1 MENNRTY
8 FIQQAGIVVSLF
20 CLLLLSSCS
29 EKDIVIASVDDTE
42 LTESEAL
49 ILMEHLGYDANSK
62 EDWKSFVD
70 FWIDRQV
77 FLEELKA
84 TSPHNYKL
92 VELRSKAFAGELAR
106 FYLEEGLLQKKLN
119 QTIHDTLIQAYY
131 DSHKSDFALND
142 YIVKALYIKVPKNAP
157 KQDELLESYLLK
169 KNKDFTKVISYA
181 KLYAE
186 NFYFDD
192 STWIYFDELTK
203 DAPIE
208 KLNKDNLVL
217 NRTKTHF
224 SDDDYSYYLNI
235 IDYKLK
241 DALPPIDFMK
251 ENIKQ
256 ILISQRLNEM
266 KDKTENSFIKN
277 VKDKHEINIHL

>member
-1 MENNRTY
+1 MVNKKTY
-8 FIQQAGIVVSLF
+8 FIKQAGILVSLF

-29 EKDIVIASVDDTE
+29 DKDVVIASVDGSE
-42 LTESEAL
+42 LKESEAM
-49 ILMEHLGYDANSK
+49 ILMEHLGYDSNNK
-62 EDWKSFVD
+62 EDWNTFVE

-77 FLEELKA
+77 FIEELKS
-84 TSPHNYKL
+84 TNPDSYKL

-106 FYLEEGLLQKKLN
+106 FYLEENLLQKKLN
-119 QTIHDTLIQAYY
+119 QTIPDSVIENYY
-131 DSHKSDFALND
+131 NSNKADFALND
-142 YIVKALYIKVPKNAP
+142 YIVKALYIKIPKSAP
-157 KQDELLESYLLK
+157 KQNDIIEGYLLK
-169 KNKDFTKVISYA
+169 KDKDFTKVISYA

-224 SDDDYSYYLNI
+224 SDDEYTYFLNI

-241 DALPPIDFMK
+241 DAIPPLEFMK
-251 ENIKQ
+251 DNIKQ
-256 ILISQRLNEM
+256 IIITQRLNEM
-266 KDKTENSFIKN
+266 KDKTESSFIKN
-277 VKDKHEINIHL
+277 VKDKHEIKIHL